1 MAVDTSQGGKSWCKN
16 PKCRTDTLILNPAA
30 RGRERVT
37 SAPFNASAVRDHEKW
52 IHHHQ
57 FFCWFENNEFSL
69 SPGNRGQGGAAD
81 DCTSDVAAGRRRMAL
96 GTVNRAALPGSFCL
110 FLGLNRAT
118 YNGSNDA
125 FSSACYQQCSLLFD
139 FDEEAYCM
147 TNIIAFKLLHYWY
160 ILRLPQGKA

>member
-1 MAVDTSQGGKSWCKN
+1 MIYTGYYWGGGLGKQGKTEDKE
-16 PKCRTDTLILNPAA
+16 
-30 RGRERVT
+30 RG
-37 SAPFNASAVRDHEKW
+37 AY
-52 IHHHQ
+52 
-57 FFCWFENNEFSL
+57 
-69 SPGNRGQGGAAD
+69 
-81 DCTSDVAAGRRRMAL
+81 DCSSDAAAGRRRMAL